1 MIKPMSPILDLPN
14 FKNRAH
20 LVTVEEYHKMGELE
34 YLPKRTELIE
44 GVILHKKPKSPKH
57 ATLVLILSQI
67 FSQKL
72 PITFHVRTEQPIT
85 LSHSEPEPDLAIVRG
100 QIREYSQS
108 HPVSA
113 ELVIE
118 VSLSTLA
125 EDREMA
131 NIYAEAN
138 IPEYWLFNLNTNTVE
153 AYSKPIGGRYSEMK
167 TFQKS
172 EIIFP
177 LNFPQTKLILSE
189 IF

>member
-1 MIKPMSPILDLPN
+1 
-14 FKNRAH
+14 
-20 LVTVEEYHKMGELE
+20 
-34 YLPKRTELIE
+34 
-44 GVILHKKPKSPKH
+44 
-57 ATLVLILSQI
+57 
-67 FSQKL
+67 
-72 PITFHVRTEQPIT
+72 
-85 LSHSEPEPDLAIVRG
+85 
-100 QIREYSQS
+100 
-108 HPVSA
+108 
-113 ELVIE
+113 VIE